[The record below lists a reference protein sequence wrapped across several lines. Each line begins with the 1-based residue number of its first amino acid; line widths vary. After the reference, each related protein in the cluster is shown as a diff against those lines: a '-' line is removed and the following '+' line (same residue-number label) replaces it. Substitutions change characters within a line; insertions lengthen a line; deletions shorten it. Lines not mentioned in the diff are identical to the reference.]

1 MTGGTFLL
9 LGLMLATAAV
19 LVMGL
24 ALMARGGEVNRKYSN
39 KMMTLRVALQAA
51 ALAVMAVLLLTKK

>member
-1 MTGGTFLL
+1 MTAGTFLL
-9 LGLMLATAAV
+9 FGLMLATAAV
-19 LVMGL
+19 LVTGL

-51 ALAVMAVLLLTKK
+51 ALVVMAALLLTKK

>member
-1 MTGGTFLL
+1 MTAGTFLL
-9 LGLMLATAAV
+9 FGLMLATAAV
-19 LVMGL
+19 LVTGL

-51 ALAVMAVLLLTKK
+51 ALVVMAVLLLTKK